1 MAEQGNVQGNPNTV
15 SEQEAQDKVLGSEN
29 FFDQLEGSVNG
40 MVNDGQAQTEAE
52 VTPSEVAP
60 DRQPTQSQSGSRA

>member
-29 FFDQLEGSVNG
+29 FFDQ
-40 MVNDGQAQTEAE
+40 
-52 VTPSEVAP
+52 
-60 DRQPTQSQSGSRA
+60 SRIS